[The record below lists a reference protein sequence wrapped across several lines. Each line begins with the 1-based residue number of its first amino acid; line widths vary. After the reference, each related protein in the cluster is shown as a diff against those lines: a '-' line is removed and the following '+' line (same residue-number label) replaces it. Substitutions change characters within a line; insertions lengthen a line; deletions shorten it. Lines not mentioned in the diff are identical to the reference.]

1 MSQESIDN
9 KSETSEITASS
20 ENLLDNFLR
29 SKNITR
35 SAKTKWIDIANE
47 LLEINQ
53 KQQLEING
61 LKKRLQTLSEDE
73 EVIKQSTVYI
83 TLVEDY
89 EKVCKE
95 RTEAQLQINA
105 CQMELEQVKMNNNNL
120 ADKLELEEKTVVQA
134 QNQIKDDAENIQK
147 LKYEIQVLKQ
157 NSDIAYE
164 SKVRCEDEKAQLRQ
178 EIWRWRTLHR
188 QLEQELEDK
197 SRRIEKLEKEGEEL
211 HSILRN

>member
-1 MSQESIDN
+1 MNQESMDN

-20 ENLLDNFLR
+20 DNLLDIFLK

-35 SAKTKWIDIANE
+35 SAKTKWIDVANE

-53 KQQLEING
+53 KQQMEING

-95 RTEAQLQINA
+95 RTEAQLQINDR
-105 CQMELEQVKMNNNNL
+105 QMELEQVKMNNNNL
-120 ADKLELEEKTVVQA
+120 AISTT
-134 QNQIKDDAENIQK
+134 NKD
-147 LKYEIQVLKQ
+147 
-157 NSDIAYE
+157 
-164 SKVRCEDEKAQLRQ
+164 
-178 EIWRWRTLHR
+178 
-188 QLEQELEDK
+188 
-197 SRRIEKLEKEGEEL
+197 
-211 HSILRN
+211 

>member
-1 MSQESIDN
+1 MSQESMDN

-20 ENLLDNFLR
+20 DNLLDIFLK

-35 SAKTKWIDIANE
+35 SAKTKWIDVANE

-53 KQQLEING
+53 KQQMEING

-134 QNQIKDDAENIQK
+134 QNQIKDDAENIK
-147 LKYEIQVLKQ
+147 KIEI
-157 NSDIAYE
+157 
-164 SKVRCEDEKAQLRQ
+164 
-178 EIWRWRTLHR
+178 
-188 QLEQELEDK
+188 
-197 SRRIEKLEKEGEEL
+197 
-211 HSILRN
+211 